1 MSNWEDVEKVIIFLK
16 YHIDSIPMV
25 VHKKKRG
32 ALSEFKKQLLT
43 KRRKRRGVRNQQHYC
58 CVGKWKLGRVGL
70 IL

>member
-1 MSNWEDVEKVIIFLK
+1 M
-16 YHIDSIPMV
+16 PMV

-43 KRRKRRGVRNQQHYC
+43 KRRNRRGVRNQPHYYR
-58 CVGKWKLGRVGL
+58 VGKWKLGKVGL

>member
-1 MSNWEDVEKVIIFLK
+1 M
-16 YHIDSIPMV
+16 PMV

>member
-1 MSNWEDVEKVIIFLK
+1 MNNWEDVEKIIKFLK
-16 YHIDSIPMV
+16 YHIDNMPMV

-43 KRRKRRGVRNQQHYC
+43 KRRKRRGVRNQPHYY
-58 CVGKWKLGRVGL
+58 CVGKWKLGKVGL